1 MTKDTPSDKPQKKQ
15 DVQRLGRGLSSLLGD
30 APAITQSTLT
40 TNASGQAEA
49 ASASGTAA
57 VVPEPQLPFRLQ
69 MPLQPGQK
77 HSSLK
82 WTA

>member
-40 TNASGQAEA
+40 TNASGEAEAHLQAERQLWFRA
-49 ASASGTAA
+49 VMYGLCRLNGLCLAMATAA
-57 VVPEPQLPFRLQ
+57 II
-69 MPLQPGQK
+69 
-77 HSSLK
+77 
-82 WTA
+82 